1 MTVQELIDELSKFS
15 PDKEVAVGVNF
26 NEYDDENKE
35 TDENGE
41 EVVVGVGPVF
51 TVTGDDNWVHI
62 FALCFN
68 DNLTQSWDMHRN
80 LKGGLN

>member
-1 MTVQELIDELSKFS
+1 MTVQELIAELSEFPS
-15 PDKEVAVGVNF
+15 DKDVALGVNF
-26 NEYDDENKE
+26 NEYDEGEADDVDEE
-35 TDENGE
+35 A
-41 EVVVGVGPVF
+41 VVGVGPVF